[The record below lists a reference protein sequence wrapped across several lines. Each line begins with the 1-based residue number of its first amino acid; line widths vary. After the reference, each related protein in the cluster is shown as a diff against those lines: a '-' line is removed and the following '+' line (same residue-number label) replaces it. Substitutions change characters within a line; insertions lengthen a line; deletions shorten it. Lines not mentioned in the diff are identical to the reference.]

1 MMEVE
6 LKAPAPR
13 GMERRL
19 AALGAKRLGTKA
31 ITDEYY
37 DKPGE
42 PLRRKR
48 ITLRIRTEGPRMLL
62 THKTP
67 AKARGVKAM
76 DEIELSVTP
85 AARVLLAG
93 LGYSVT
99 LTMRK
104 KRTSYRLG
112 TLTVCLDNVRG
123 LGRWAEFEAFGEPGA
138 ARKRILAAAKRLG
151 IAEASLTTKAYPPL
165 YRERLKKGKS

>member
-6 LKAPAPR
+6 LKAPAPK
-13 GMERRL
+13 GIERRL
-19 AALGAKRLGTKA
+19 VAAGAKRLGSTA
-31 ITDEYY
+31 ICDEYY
-37 DKPGE
+37 DRPGE

-48 ITLRIRTEGPRMLL
+48 ITLRIRTEGARMLL

-85 AARVLLAG
+85 AACVLLAG
-93 LGYSVT
+93 LGYGVT

-104 KRTSYRLG
+104 KRTGY
-112 TLTVCLDNVRG
+112 TLSGLNIFVDDVRG
-123 LGRWAEFEAFGEPGA
+123 LGRWVEFEAFGEPRA

-151 IAEASLTTKAYPPL
+151 VAGASLTTKAYPSL
-165 YRERLKKGKS
+165 YRERLKKGKR